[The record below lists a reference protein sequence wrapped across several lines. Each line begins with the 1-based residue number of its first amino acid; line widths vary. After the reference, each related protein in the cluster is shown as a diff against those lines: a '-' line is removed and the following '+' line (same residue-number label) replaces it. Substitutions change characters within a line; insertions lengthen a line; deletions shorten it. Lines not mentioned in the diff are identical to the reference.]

1 MLQVRT
7 QGSEGRYLVLAL
19 AWALV
24 IVVYCIAYALCTFAL
39 CVAVYIMASAVY
51 ILADLKLREKL
62 RDLQ

>member
-1 MLQVRT
+1 M
-7 QGSEGRYLVLAL
+7 LAL